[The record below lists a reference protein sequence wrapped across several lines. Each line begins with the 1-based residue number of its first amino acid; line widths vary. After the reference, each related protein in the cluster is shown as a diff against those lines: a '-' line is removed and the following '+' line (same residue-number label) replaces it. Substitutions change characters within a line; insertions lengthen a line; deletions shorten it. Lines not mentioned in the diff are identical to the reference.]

1 MAITGRKTNEVERQ
15 LRLTEIY
22 RQTILGIPDQDIR
35 THKKVDVSPAQYQ
48 RDIKAIR
55 NRIVTEE
62 VNKRREYFLQ
72 DMHVAVDRLLQDK
85 RLNFRIIQAENT
97 PVEVRQ
103 RAIEFDAS
111 LNTTIL
117 KIKYEGSLFLRGID
131 YRAGEN
137 LRHLQQQADSIRSA
151 QLEHVNKREPSD
163 AIFQ

>member
-1 MAITGRKTNEVERQ
+1 MATIGRKTNEIERE

-35 THKKVDVSPAQYQ
+35 KNPKVNVSYAQYQ
-48 RDIKAIR
+48 RDIKAIK
-55 NRIVTEE
+55 NRVVTQE
-62 VNKRREYFLQ
+62 VNKRREMFLY
-72 DMHVAVDRLLQDK
+72 DMHIAIDQLLQDK
-85 RLNFRIIQAENT
+85 RYNFKIITDEKS
-97 PVEVRQ
+97 PPELRQ
-103 RAIEFDAS
+103 HAIEFDAS

-137 LRHLQQQADSIRSA
+137 IRHLQQQADSIRSA
-151 QLEHVNKREPSD
+151 QLEHKPEPTD